1 MKLKIELESE
11 QDVDNISIK
20 VKYVDGTTDTE
31 VISDA
36 PKRTRKKAKEG
47 EDEAFTQ
54 SW

>member
-11 QDVDNISIK
+11 MDLDNISIK
-20 VKYVDGTTDTE
+20 VKYLDGTTDTE

-47 EDEAFTQ
+47 EDPSFLQ